1 MEELLAFTIVGIVT
15 GSIYAVA
22 AGGLVLTYT
31 TSGVFNIAHGAV
43 GMLMAFLYWELEVN
57 QGWPTPLALVAVLVV
72 VAPLFG
78 VVVERTLARN
88 LARASLV
95 SSLVVTIGLLL
106 VLMGLAFNLWP
117 PQGRRVEGFFA
128 PNSLDL
134 GVVSVTWH
142 EAIAVLAAIAVA
154 LGLRLLLF
162 RTRTGVTMRATVD
175 HRALASLT
183 GARPGRSSMLSW
195 ALGSSLAALAGILL
209 APVLQLNVQAL
220 TLLVV
225 NAYAA
230 AMVGR
235 LRSFPFT
242 FAGALALGLAESYA
256 VGYLPSTGMFANI
269 RLAIPTLMLFA
280 VLLVLPETKLRSG
293 SAVAARMPPMPSL
306 AKSLAGGSAF
316 VALAV
321 AFAGLAGDE
330 VIGDLSR
337 GLALGLIAL
346 SLVPLTGWAGQ
357 VSLCQM
363 TFAGV
368 GALAATKVAADGSP
382 VGLFA
387 AGAAAALVGSVIA
400 LPALRLRG
408 LYLALATLAFASLMD
423 NVVFVREDAFGNF
436 GAVAVD
442 RLRFGGT
449 SFDSEAAYFVVL
461 AAAFTIGA
469 VVLLAL
475 RRSAFGRKLSALRDS
490 PAACA
495 TLGLN
500 LTLLKL
506 QVFALSSAV
515 AGVGGALF
523 AGLQRSASAD
533 DYTMFAGLP
542 IVLLAVLG
550 GITAVSGA
558 LVGGLVLAGFPVLA
572 ENVSWLDS
580 LAILGPGVIGITLA
594 RQPDG
599 IVLRM
604 SELWRGRRPRTRAG
618 VDGALP
624 DDLSELGLSVPFTPA
639 HVDAIN
645 RELAIDGT

>member
-1 MEELLAFTIVGIVT
+1 MQELLAFTIVGVVT

-43 GMLMAFLYWELEVN
+43 GMIMAFLYWELRFN
-57 QGWPTPLALVAVLVV
+57 RGWPTPLALIAVLLVI
-72 VAPLFG
+72 APLFG
-78 VVVERTLARN
+78 VLVERTLARN

-106 VLMGLAFNLWP
+106 VLMGLAYNIWP
-117 PQGRRVEGFFA
+117 PKGRRVEGFFA
-128 PNSLDL
+128 PSGVDL

-142 EAIAVLAAIAVA
+142 EVIAVGTAVA
-154 LGLRLLLF
+154 VAIGLRLLLF
-162 RTRTGVTMRATVD
+162 RTRTGITMRAVVD
-175 HRALASLT
+175 HRSLAALT
-183 GARPGRSSMLSW
+183 GARPARASMLSW
-195 ALGSSLAALAGILL
+195 AIGSSLAALAGILL

-235 LRSFPFT
+235 LKSFPLT
-242 FAGALALGLAESYA
+242 FAGALGLGLIESYA
-256 VGYLPSTGMFANI
+256 VGYLPSTGSMANI

-280 VLLVLPETKLRSG
+280 VLLVLPETTLRSG
-293 SAVAARMPPMPSL
+293 SAVAARMPPMTGRVRGL
-306 AKSLAGGSAF
+306 FAAAGF
-316 VALAV
+316 VVLAV
-321 AFAGLAGDE
+321 GFSAVAADTVL
-330 VIGDLSR
+330 GDLSQ
-337 GLALGLIAL
+337 GLALGIVAL

-368 GALAATKVAADGSP
+368 GALAAVKVAADGSP
-382 VGLFA
+382 VGLVA
-387 AGAAAALVGSVIA
+387 AAVTAGAVGAVVA

-408 LYLALATLAFASLMD
+408 LYLALATLAFAALMD

-442 RLRFGGT
+442 RLRIGGT
-449 SFDSEAAYFVVL
+449 SFDSDGAYFVVL
-461 AAAFTIGA
+461 AVAFAIGA
-469 VVLLAL
+469 LTLLSV
-475 RRSAFGRKLSALRDS
+475 RRSAFGRRLSALRDS
-490 PAACA
+490 PAACV
-495 TLGLN
+495 TMGMN
-500 LTLLKL
+500 LTAVKL
-506 QVFALSSAV
+506 QVFVLSSAI

-523 AGLQRSASAD
+523 AGLQGSASAD

-542 IVLLAVLG
+542 VVLLAVLG

-558 LVGGLVLAGFPVLA
+558 LVGGLLLAGFPVIA

-580 LAILGPGVIGITLA
+580 LAILGPGLIGITLA

-599 IVLRM
+599 LVLRM
-604 SELWRGRRPRTRAG
+604 SELWRGRTATGIERD
-618 VDGALP
+618 VALP
-624 DDLSELGLSVPFTPA
+624 RDLTDLGLSVPFTAA
-639 HVDAIN
+639 HVAAID
-645 RELAIDGT
+645 RELAVDGL

>member
-31 TSGVFNIAHGAV
+31 TSGVFNIAHGAI
-43 GMLMAFLYWELEVN
+43 GMLMAFVYWELHHN
-57 QGWPTPLALVAVLVV
+57 RGWPTPVALVLVLVV
-72 VAPLFG
+72 IAPLFG

-88 LARASLV
+88 LAHASLV

-117 PQGRRVEGFFA
+117 PAGRRVEGFFA
-128 PNSLDL
+128 PG
-134 GVVSVTWH
+134 GVDVGPVFVTWH
-142 EAIAVLAAIAVA
+142 EVVAVGAAVAVA

-175 HRALASLT
+175 HRALATLT
-183 GARPGRSSMLSW
+183 GARPGRASMLSW

-235 LRSFPFT
+235 LQSFPLT
-242 FAGALALGLAESYA
+242 FAGAVALGLTESYA
-256 VGYLPSTGMFANI
+256 VGYLPSTGALANV

-280 VLLVLPETKLRSG
+280 VLLVLPDTRLRAG
-293 SAVAARMPPMPSL
+293 SAVVARVPRLPPMRTSL
-306 AKSLAGGSAF
+306 LAGAAF
-316 VALAV
+316 VSVSLL
-321 AFAGLAGDE
+321 FAGFVSDPTL
-330 VIGDLSR
+330 GDLSR
-337 GLALGLIAL
+337 GVALAIVAL

-368 GALAATKVAADGSP
+368 GALAATKLVASGTLLGLVAAA
-382 VGLFA
+382 VA
-387 AGAAAALVGSVIA
+387 AGLVGSVVA
-400 LPALRLRG
+400 LPALRVRG

-436 GAVAVD
+436 GSLPVQ
-442 RLRFGGT
+442 RLSIGGW
-449 SFDSEAAYFVVL
+449 SAESEAAYFVVL
-461 AAAFTIGA
+461 CAAFALLAGG
-469 VVLLAL
+469 LLAL
-475 RRSAFGRKLSALRDS
+475 RRRPFGRRLSALRDS

-495 TLGLN
+495 TMGMD
-500 LTLLKL
+500 LTLVKL

-523 AGLQRSASAD
+523 AGLQESASAD

-542 IVLLAVLG
+542 VVLLAVLG
-550 GITAVSGA
+550 GITAVTGA

-572 ENVSWLDS
+572 QNVSWLDS
-580 LAILGPGVIGITLA
+580 LAILGPGIIGITLA
-594 RQPDG
+594 RHPDG
-599 IVLRM
+599 IVLEASDR
-604 SELWRGRRPRTRAG
+604 WHGRRRAG
-618 VDGALP
+618 PEVVV
-624 DDLSELGLSVPFTPA
+624 DDLSEDLTELGLTVPFRPE
-639 HVDAIN
+639 HRVAID
-645 RELAIDGT
+645 RELAIDGA